1 MGNASWVTLDT
12 VDATRV
18 AKNVPS
24 ETRTPVTMGE
34 KKMRCWNFIPPF
46 QTRFR
51 QDAVIL
57 AIDAAIQICGE
68 LP

>member
-34 KKMRCWNFIPPF
+34 KRCVAGTSSLRSKHVLDKTLLF
-46 QTRFR
+46 
-51 QDAVIL
+51 
-57 AIDAAIQICGE
+57 
-68 LP
+68 